1 MKPFDVATEFFHA
14 CEGLQGW
21 AGCQSFV
28 AEGAEFV
35 AQSEPLV
42 DINSVE
48 GYCEW
53 MAGLGSGPLAGCG
66 YQLHC
71 SAYDEASQTAL
82 FFATF
87 KGKHVGEGGPVPAT
101 QQETASHY
109 VYVLQMDSNDKVRHM
124 TKIWNAPWAMQELG
138 WA

>member
-1 MKPFDVATEFFHA
+1 MGPFDVAAEFFHA
-14 CEGLQGW
+14 CEGLTGW

-42 DINSVE
+42 DIRSVE
-48 GYCEW
+48 DYCNW
-53 MAGLGSGPLAGCG
+53 MASLGDGPLAGCR
-66 YQLHC
+66 YDLHT
-71 SAYDEASQTAL
+71 SAYDEANQTAL

-87 KGKHVGEGGPVPAT
+87 IGKHVGDGGPVPAT
-101 QQETASHY
+101 QQETSSHY
-109 VYVLQMDSNDKVRHM
+109 VYVLKMNDDNKVSHM
-124 TKIWNAPWAMQELG
+124 TKIWNAPWALQELG